1 MNAARRLQGTDM
13 DRTIELGRLWDRVY
27 ARRRAILWLVVVST
41 VIAGAV
47 AFLLPSWYRAEAS
60 LLPPSE
66 EANFGLGNLL
76 KGIGVPGVK
85 VPTQAT
91 PADVFLA
98 ILESR
103 RASEE
108 MVQRFDLKRR
118 YHKQFMVD
126 AVKELRRHVSLK
138 VDDVGI
144 LRISVEDRDPRRA
157 AQMAN
162 TYFELLDRFNRE
174 VRMTKGRRTRMF
186 VGERLEDTRQAMT
199 LAEQRLTDYESRHKA
214 VVLSPGAST
223 ALEVAARLYATR
235 AALQVRIGV
244 IRSYTREMTDEER
257 QIDLQLDQIDRQLSA
272 LPGTGMDLARLVRDA
287 KTQAELFFLL
297 TAQFEDARIQ
307 EARDVSTVEQLDVAT
322 PPEKKSR
329 PKRTLMVAVAF
340 VFSLAAGVTYALVR
354 GEDEARGGTG
364 IPTAG

>member
-1 MNAARRLQGTDM
+1 M
-13 DRTIELGRLWDRVY
+13 DRTIELGRLWDRVH
-27 ARRRAILWLVVVST
+27 ARRRAILWLVIVST
-41 VIAGAV
+41 VIVGAV

-60 LLPPSE
+60 LLPPGD
-66 EANFGLGNLL
+66 EASFGLGNLL

-118 YHKQFMVD
+118 YHKRFMVD
-126 AVKELRRHVSLK
+126 AVKELRRHVSLR

-144 LRISVEDRDPRRA
+144 IRISVEDRDPRRA

-162 TYFELLDRFNRE
+162 TYFEVLDRFNRE
-174 VRMTKGRRTRMF
+174 IRMTKGRRTRIF
-186 VGERLEDTRQAMT
+186 VGGRLEDTRQAMT
-199 LAEQRLTDYESRHKA
+199 IAEQRLTEYESKHKA
-214 VVLSPGAST
+214 VALSPEAST
-223 ALEVAARLYATR
+223 AMEAAARLYATR
-235 AALQVRIGV
+235 AALQVRLGV
-244 IRSYTREMTDEER
+244 IRSYTRERTDEER
-257 QIDLQLDQIDRQLSA
+257 QIGLQLGQIDRQLSA

-287 KTQAELFFLL
+287 KMQAELFFLL

-329 PKRTLMVAVAF
+329 PRRALMMAVAF
-340 VFSLAAGVTYALVR
+340 VFSLAAGVTYALIR
-354 GEDEARGGTG
+354 SEDAGRGGIG